1 MHVCVCEHMYT
12 CANGKRCVYM
22 CVHTLLHNVV
32 HVGSGYVPHHY
43 MYVYGHS
50 GLMRSSPKSGSIFG
64 EKLSRR
70 KSGDVVR
77 CLVEREV
84 R

>member
-1 MHVCVCEHMYT
+1 
-12 CANGKRCVYM
+12 M

-32 HVGSGYVPHHY
+32 CIGRVYVPHHY
-43 MYVYGHS
+43 VYVYGHS

-70 KSGDVVR
+70 KGRDVVR

-84 R
+84 RDEGVE